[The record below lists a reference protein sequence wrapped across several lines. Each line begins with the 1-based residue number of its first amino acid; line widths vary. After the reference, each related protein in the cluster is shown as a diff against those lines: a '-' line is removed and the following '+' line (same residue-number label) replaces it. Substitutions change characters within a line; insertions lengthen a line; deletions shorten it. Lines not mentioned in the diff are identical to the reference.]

1 MTHYHLPNQVC
12 TVYYVDLSDEQ
23 RAELNRGDWSSEI
36 GRAYLAAKD
45 GKVDESNVGLFRPAA
60 RLRADNAE
68 DVWMKLQNVHA
79 SWTENDEIECLT
91 DFPRSMDV
99 GDVIIWGNPDE
110 PLFTVLNDF
119 RGTYAD
125 RCASIGF
132 ERATEIGDQ
141 IYKLAKAVKERP
153 EGTLNVGKRFTVL
166 GTTGS
171 WRIYDRARGCTV
183 EDWDGLIFYKFES
196 SARNMADHFEQNP
209 EDCRPATKGGKS

>member
-68 DVWMKLQNVHA
+68 DVWMKLQNGHGHFSGWA
-79 SWTENDEIECLT
+79 NDPSIECLT

-110 PLFTVLNDF
+110 AGFEMLNDW

-132 ERATEIGDQ
+132 DSARSIGDQ
-141 IYKLAKAVKERP
+141 IYKAL
-153 EGTLNVGKRFTVL
+153 
-166 GTTGS
+166 
-171 WRIYDRARGCTV
+171 
-183 EDWDGLIFYKFES
+183 
-196 SARNMADHFEQNP
+196 
-209 EDCRPATKGGKS
+209 KGRKS